1 MPYAHDLFDY
11 FCLISFHNLYNNYN
25 IFLQDKEAQTSA
37 TKRRKN
43 NPCDEIK
50 EIEVEFYK
58 ERRCMSSIVDEYHK
72 FSRSDFDL
80 ENYEC
85 GTGNKQFDILKFW
98 EDCSKI
104 YPKLAAVARFILA
117 CPASSA
123 PSERSF
129 SQAGWTVNLRRTRL
143 APRNVNALLCIKS
156 FMKGGA
162 WKSLEPTDVDEED

>member
-1 MPYAHDLFDY
+1 MIHLTI
-11 FCLISFHNLYNNYN
+11 FCFTSFHNRNKNYNNY
-25 IFLQDKEAQTSA
+25 LQDKEEEGSA
-37 TKRRKN
+37 SKRRKK
-43 NPCDEIK
+43 NPCDDIEEID
-50 EIEVEFYK
+50 VEFYK
-58 ERRCMSSIVDEYHK
+58 KRRRISSIVDEYHK

-85 GTGNKQFDILKFW
+85 ENKQFDILKFW
-98 EDCSKI
+98 KDCSKI
-104 YPKLAAVARFILA
+104 YPKLAEVTRFILA

-143 APRNVNALLCIKS
+143 APKNVNALLCIKS

-162 WKSLEPTDVDEED
+162 WKALEPTDMDEED

>member
-1 MPYAHDLFDY
+1 
-11 FCLISFHNLYNNYN
+11 
-25 IFLQDKEAQTSA
+25 
-37 TKRRKN
+37 
-43 NPCDEIK
+43 
-50 EIEVEFYK
+50 
-58 ERRCMSSIVDEYHK
+58 MSSIVDEYHK
-72 FSRSDFDL
+72 FTRCDFDL

-98 EDCSKI
+98 KDSSKL

-143 APRNVNALLCIKS
+143 APRNLDALLCIKS
-156 FMKGGA
+156 FLKG
-162 WKSLEPTDVDEED
+162 DVWEALDSNDVGEED